1 MKFLPKLNLNF
12 SFSFKKILG
21 RFFLFIAGLLLGAFL
36 FMPWEVAWSQ
46 VFKIADAKISK
57 ATIQWGDF
65 ISAGPL
71 SFEVSNVHVTTQN
84 GIVITIPQLGFDV
97 GISPLVEVRVK
108 TGPTLTA
115 RLFQA
120 KSLTLGGGV
129 DLGKLVRMDGLGGKV
144 RITSDVGFP
153 AWGKPPHTGSL
164 VLRADQVEIPG
175 GLIAED
181 VNVNAVLAGNQFQ
194 LNSFSCGQPIP
205 VSAKGAATLNWGNLA
220 SSTYQISGSTTL
232 GSTER
237 QFSKSGNLS
246 KYLSF

>member
-1 MKFLPKLNLNF
+1 MKFVPKF
-12 SFSFKKILG
+12 SFNFSFKKVLG
-21 RFFLFIAGLLLGAFL
+21 RFFLFLAGLLLGAFL
-36 FMPWEVAWSQ
+36 FMPWEVVWAQ
-46 VFKIADAKISK
+46 VFKMADSKISK

-65 ISAGPL
+65 VSAGPL
-71 SFEVSNVHVTTQN
+71 SFEVTNVHVTTQK
-84 GIVITIPQLGFDV
+84 GIVITVPQLGFDV
-97 GISPLVEVRVK
+97 GFSPLVEVRIK

-115 RLFQA
+115 RLFQT
-120 KSLTLGGGV
+120 KSMTLNGGV
-129 DLGKLVRMDGLGGKV
+129 DLSKIVRMDGLGGTV

-153 AWGKPPHTGSL
+153 EWGKPPRTGSL
-164 VLRADQVEIPG
+164 VVRSPQVEIPG

-205 VSAKGAATLNWGNLA
+205 VNAKGSATLNWNNLPQ
-220 SSTYQISGSTTL
+220 SSYQISGSATF

-246 KYLSF
+246 KYLRF